1 MDDSVLVV
9 VSIVLLPIL
18 AFLPG
23 IIGPWELWH
32 SMSLMFLLGFGGL
45 FFQWSQNRKNPKK

>member
-1 MDDSVLVV
+1 MEETTLVII
-9 VSIVLLPIL
+9 SIILLPIL

-32 SMSLMFLLGFGGL
+32 SMVLMFVLGFGGL
-45 FFQWSQNRKNPKK
+45 FYQWSQNK